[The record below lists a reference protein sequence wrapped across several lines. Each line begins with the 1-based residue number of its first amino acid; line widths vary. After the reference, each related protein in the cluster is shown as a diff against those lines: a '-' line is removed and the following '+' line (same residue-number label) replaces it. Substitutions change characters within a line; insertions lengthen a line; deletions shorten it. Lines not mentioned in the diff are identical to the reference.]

1 MIEILKA
8 TNAVGNLVF
17 WLAFLE
23 NNRLC
28 LTVFLVICGGL
39 CF

>member
-1 MIEILKA
+1 MIEILRA
-8 TNAVGNLVF
+8 TNVAGDLVF
-17 WLAFLE
+17 WLAFQ

-28 LTVFLVICGGL
+28 LTASLVTCGGL